1 MAKLGYAL
9 LFFFLAVFSLNVF
22 CAQAQRRLA
31 PGPYSEEDEEI
42 QRCIDLTT
50 SAGDACT
57 IESDISAQV
66 FPRDST
72 ELPTSEQT
80 VRAISSLRG
89 AALPSPNCCE
99 QIRPFA
105 DARCVC
111 LPGYQRILPIGGFDA
126 AYFEGATTILT
137 LACRIPF
144 LPCIETP
151 PEEPAAVAAAGAG

>member
-66 FPRDST
+66 YPRDST
-72 ELPTSEQT
+72 ELPTSEQ
-80 VRAISSLRG
+80 
-89 AALPSPNCCE
+89 NCPCH
-99 QIRPFA
+99 QQF
-105 DARCVC
+105 ARCC
-111 LPGYQRILPIGGFDA
+111 S
-126 AYFEGATTILT
+126 
-137 LACRIPF
+137 PF
-144 LPCIETP
+144 S
-151 PEEPAAVAAAGAG
+151 